1 VSEGK
6 GHSKDVQNSNIP
18 YLLAII
24 AIVMT
29 FFDWVGFYSTSNV
42 LGSSAS
48 WDTSFNAWWGS
59 YGVVVVIIYA
69 LGCFFYSKKYRFYWL
84 AGPLAIVDAFYIY
97 SSIENA
103 QVSYSVD
110 YLGHQASAEAGYE
123 LLWGFWAFIAASAL
137 FSISPFFLRKNSSSD
152 KSVANKFKNNFKK
165 GWKTLGVATITTIII
180 LSLILS
186 VKESLDGAILIA
198 TVFSILY
205 AVITLFVYLFCSS
218 PRMAGYVNLLIS
230 ALIFFVFVVTANAGA
245 SFVSVLIILTTY
257 PVCYIVIDRLLQSKE
272 SSEILEPL

>member
-1 VSEGK
+1 
-6 GHSKDVQNSNIP
+6 
-18 YLLAII
+18 
-24 AIVMT
+24 M
-29 FFDWVGFYSTSNV
+29 
-42 LGSSAS
+42 
-48 WDTSFNAWWGS
+48 
-59 YGVVVVIIYA
+59 
-69 LGCFFYSKKYRFYWL
+69 
-84 AGPLAIVDAFYIY
+84 DAFYIY

-198 TVFSILY
+198 TVFSILC